1 VILLV
6 HAESARLEIKDRI
19 SNESLTDNSDFPVR
33 IINSRKQIKKDFLLF
48 LLIYQ
53 GSERLT
59 QVI

>member
-1 VILLV
+1 MILLV